1 MLLETVNLTKYYG
14 RFLALDKLN
23 IGVKEGEIYGFVGP
37 NGAGKTTAMKILA
50 CLMNASA
57 GEAYIDGVSVLQQ
70 PVKARELI
78 GYMPDF
84 FGVYDN
90 LKVDEY
96 LDFYAD
102 AHNVPKSERKA
113 LSDDLLKLVNLS
125 DKKDKYVD
133 TLSRGMK
140 QRLCLARSLIHNPK
154 LLILDEPASGM
165 DPQARAEMKF
175 ILKALKAQG
184 KSILISSHILPELA
198 EMCDRVCIL
207 NKGKVVVSGNMDE
220 IMQAMGRQSKITI
233 GFLSDADLENGVAV
247 MRTNDMVGEMVR
259 EGNNVEAVFSGSDE
273 DISKLIKVFA
283 LSDINIVS
291 VRKTVQSLEQIFLEV
306 IGNANEVK

>member
-1 MLLETVNLTKYYG
+1 MLLKTVNLTKYYG
-14 RFLALDKLN
+14 HFLALDKLN
-23 IGVKEGEIYGFVGP
+23 IEVREGEIYGFVGP

-57 GEAYIDGVSVLQQ
+57 GEAYIDGISIMQN
-70 PVKARELI
+70 PAKAKKLI

-96 LDFYAD
+96 LEFYAD
-102 AHNVPKSERKA
+102 AHNVPKSERA
-113 LSDDLLKLVNLS
+113 PLIEDLLQLVNLS

-140 QRLCLARSLIHNPK
+140 QRLCLARSLIHDPK

-184 KSILISSHILPELA
+184 KSILISSHILPELS

-207 NKGKVVVSGNMDE
+207 SRGKSVVSGNMDE
-220 IMQAMGRQSKITI
+220 IMEAMGRRAKITI
-233 GFLSDADLENGVAV
+233 GFLTDEDLQNGVAV
-247 MRTNDMVGEMVR
+247 MRTNDYVGQMVR
-259 EGNNVEAVFSGSDE
+259 EGNKVEAVFNGTDE
-273 DISKLIKVFA
+273 DMSKLIKAFA
-283 LSDINIVS
+283 LSDVRIVS
-291 VRKTVQSLEQIFLEV
+291 ISKTVQSLEQIFLEV
-306 IGNANEVK
+306 IGNEN